1 MEGWIWVL
9 LLLILAGILGLLES
23 YREQQYFKVTEDTV
37 ISKKLDGLTK
47 EKTIV
52 FLSDLHNK
60 VYGTDNERLLSAIRT
75 ASPDLILIGG
85 DMLVGKKGCSPQPA
99 LEFVTRL
106 PDICPVYYTCGNHEQ
121 RMKEKPEEYGDVY
134 QRYRR
139 ELQNCG
145 IRFLENDCVVLEE
158 EECKIRIFGLE
169 LPLETYTKF
178 RRYPVTSEDV
188 NTCIQKEDSEMY
200 DILLAHN
207 PVYFDAYKKWGA
219 DLVLS
224 GHLHG
229 GIIRL
234 PGIGGLITPQAIPFP
249 KYSGEMTT
257 EGEQTIIVSRGLGTH
272 TINLRFLNEAE
283 MIVIHLRG
291 EKDS

>member
-1 MEGWIWVL
+1 MKAVILVVFVL
-9 LLLILAGILGLLES
+9 TVAAVLCLLEA
-23 YREQQYFKVTEDTV
+23 YREQQYFKVTEDV
-37 ISKKLDGLTK
+37 VVSRRLNGLKK
-47 EKTIV
+47 EKKIV

-60 VYGTDNERLLSAIRT
+60 EYGVGNERL
-75 ASPDLILIGG
+75 
-85 DMLVGKKGCSPQPA
+85 LVGKKGCSFAPA
-99 LEFVTRL
+99 LEFVSKL
-106 PDICPVYYTCGNHEQ
+106 PAIAPVYYACGNHEQ
-121 RMKEKPEEYGDVY
+121 RMKRKPEVYGEVY
-134 QRYRR
+134 QEYQKQL
-139 ELQNCG
+139 EECG
-145 IRFLENDCVVLEE
+145 VHFLENSSVLLKEDDCR
-158 EECKIRIFGLE
+158 IRISALE
-169 LPLETYTKF
+169 LPLATYTKF
-178 RRYPVTSEDV
+178 KKYRVTEQDV
-188 NTCIQKEDSEMY
+188 TACIEKEAADYE
-200 DILLAHN
+200 ILLAHN

>member
-1 MEGWIWVL
+1 MKAVILVVFVL
-9 LLLILAGILGLLES
+9 TVAAVLCLLEA
-23 YREQQYFKVTEDTV
+23 YREQQYFKVTEDV
-37 ISKKLDGLTK
+37 VVSRRLNGLKK
-47 EKTIV
+47 EKKIV

-60 VYGTDNERLLSAIRT
+60 EYGAGNERLLDAICKAR
-75 ASPDLILIGG
+75 PDLILFGG
-85 DMLVGKKGCSPQPA
+85 DMLVGKKGCSFAPA
-99 LEFVTRL
+99 LEFVSKL
-106 PDICPVYYTCGNHEQ
+106 PAIAPVYYACGNHEQ
-121 RMKEKPEEYGDVY
+121 RMKRKPEVYGEVY
-134 QRYRR
+134 QEYQKQL
-139 ELQNCG
+139 EECG
-145 IRFLENDCVVLEE
+145 VHFLENSSVLLKEDDCR
-158 EECKIRIFGLE
+158 IRISALE
-169 LPLETYTKF
+169 LPLATYTKF
-178 RRYPVTSEDV
+178 KKYRVTEQDV
-188 NTCIQKEDSEMY
+188 TACIEKEAADYE
-200 DILLAHN
+200 ILLAHN

>member
-1 MEGWIWVL
+1 MESEITF
-9 LLLILAGILGLLES
+9 AGC
-23 YREQQYFKVTEDTV
+23 
-37 ISKKLDGLTK
+37 
-47 EKTIV
+47 
-52 FLSDLHNK
+52 DLQS
-60 VYGTDNERLLSAIRT
+60 EA
-75 ASPDLILIGG
+75 DLILIGG
-85 DMLVGKKGCSPQPA
+85 DMLVGKKGCSVAPA
-99 LEFVTRL
+99 LKFVSKL
-106 PDICPVYYTCGNHEQ
+106 PAIAPVYYACGNHEQ
-121 RMKEKPEEYGDVY
+121 RMKRKPEVYGEVY
-134 QRYRR
+134 QAYQKQL
-139 ELQNCG
+139 EECG
-145 IRFLENDCVVLEE
+145 VHFLENSSVLLKEDDCR
-158 EECKIRIFGLE
+158 IRISALE
-169 LPLETYTKF
+169 LPLATYTKF
-178 RRYPVTSEDV
+178 KKYRVTEQDV
-188 NTCIQKEDSEMY
+188 TACIEKEAADYE
-200 DILLAHN
+200 ILLAHN

>member
-1 MEGWIWVL
+1 ML
-9 LLLILAGILGLLES
+9 FRSSCTSLILSAKYEQVWWQQGKRCIVGIDEAGRGPIAGPLVVAAVAFPPGYSHPEI
-23 YREQQYFKVTEDTV
+23 YD
-37 ISKKLDGLTK
+37 SKKL
-47 EKTIV
+47 
-52 FLSDLHNK
+52 SD
-60 VYGTDNERLLSAIRT
+60 
-75 ASPDLILIGG
+75 
-85 DMLVGKKGCSPQPA
+85 KKRRALFHEVVAQA
-99 LEFVTRL
+99 LEFVSKL
-106 PDICPVYYTCGNHEQ
+106 PAIAPVYYACGNHEQ
-121 RMKEKPEEYGDVY
+121 RMKRKPEVYGEVY
-134 QRYRR
+134 QEYQKQL
-139 ELQNCG
+139 EECG
-145 IRFLENDCVVLEE
+145 VHFLENSSVLLKEDDCR
-158 EECKIRIFGLE
+158 IRISALE
-169 LPLETYTKF
+169 LPLATYTKF
-178 RRYPVTSEDV
+178 KKYRVTEQDV
-188 NTCIQKEDSEMY
+188 TACIEKEAADYE
-200 DILLAHN
+200 ILLAHN

>member
-1 MEGWIWVL
+1 MKAVILVVFVL
-9 LLLILAGILGLLES
+9 TVAAVLCLLEA
-23 YREQQYFKVTEDTV
+23 YREQQYFKVTEDV
-37 ISKKLDGLTK
+37 VVSRRLNGLKK
-47 EKTIV
+47 EKKIV

-60 VYGTDNERLLSAIRT
+60 EYGAGNERLLDAICKAR
-75 ASPDLILIGG
+75 PDLILIGG
-85 DMLVGKKGCSPQPA
+85 DMLVGKKGCSFAPA
-99 LEFVTRL
+99 LEFVSKL
-106 PDICPVYYTCGNHEQ
+106 PAIAPVYYACGNHEQ
-121 RMKEKPEEYGDVY
+121 RMKRKPEVYGEVY
-134 QRYRR
+134 QEYQKQL
-139 ELQNCG
+139 EECG
-145 IRFLENDCVVLEE
+145 VHFLENSSVLLKEDDCR
-158 EECKIRIFGLE
+158 IRISALE
-169 LPLETYTKF
+169 LPLATYTKF
-178 RRYPVTSEDV
+178 KKYRVTEQDV
-188 NTCIQKEDSEMY
+188 TACIEKE
-200 DILLAHN
+200 
-207 PVYFDAYKKWGA
+207 YKKWGA

>member
-1 MEGWIWVL
+1 MSEQVFTFPTYD
-9 LLLILAGILGLLES
+9 LAQSILGQHNRYLHMMLEVIS
-23 YREQQYFKVTEDTV
+23 VDVVARGDTV
-37 ISKKLDGLTK
+37 VIKGD
-47 EKTIV
+47 EKQV
-52 FLSDLHNK
+52 
-60 VYGTDNERLLSAIRT
+60 E
-75 ASPDLILIGG
+75 
-85 DMLVGKKGCSPQPA
+85 
-99 LEFVTRL
+99 E
-106 PDICPVYYTCGNHEQ
+106 CGVH
-121 RMKEKPEEYGDVY
+121 
-134 QRYRR
+134 
-139 ELQNCG
+139 
-145 IRFLENDCVVLEE
+145 FLENGSVLLKEDDCR
-158 EECKIRIFGLE
+158 IRISALE
-169 LPLETYTKF
+169 LPLATYTKF
-178 RRYPVTSEDV
+178 KKYRVTEQDV
-188 NTCIQKEDSEMY
+188 TACIEKEAADYE
-200 DILLAHN
+200 ILLAHN

>member
-1 MEGWIWVL
+1 M
-9 LLLILAGILGLLES
+9 
-23 YREQQYFKVTEDTV
+23 
-37 ISKKLDGLTK
+37 KKP
-47 EKTIV
+47 E
-52 FLSDLHNK
+52 
-60 VYGTDNERLLSAIRT
+60 VYGGGLSELSKAIRKMACIFWKMAASCLRMT
-75 ASPDLILIGG
+75 AGSG
-85 DMLVGKKGCSPQPA
+85 S
-99 LEFVTRL
+99 RL
-106 PDICPVYYTCGNHEQ
+106 WNC
-121 RMKEKPEEYGDVY
+121 
-134 QRYRR
+134 
-139 ELQNCG
+139 LQ
-145 IRFLENDCVVLEE
+145 L
-158 EECKIRIFGLE
+158 
-169 LPLETYTKF
+169 
-178 RRYPVTSEDV
+178 
-188 NTCIQKEDSEMY
+188 IQKFKNTGSQSRIVTACIEKEAADYE
-200 DILLAHN
+200 ILLAHN